1 MRSVIYYR
9 TQFSASSRRFVS
21 LIHILRIT
29 VFIVLLSARLFRTD
43 VLRVVLRFVR
53 RYSERVRF
61 QFDRRRCRR
70 RRRRRR
76 RHRRRVCLAVR
87 RQQGE
92 LVVLVHLHL
101 QPLLVILGADLLLEI
116 VVVSVQSDQELLI
129 VVAPLE
135 QRHHN
140 SHMLVR
146 YRLRHVYKICIIM

>member
-9 TQFSASSRRFVS
+9 TQFSAFSRRFVS

-61 QFDRRRCRR
+61 QFDRRRCRC
-70 RRRRRR
+70 RRRRR
-76 RHRRRVCLAVR
+76 RHRRRVCFAVR

-92 LVVLVHLHL
+92 LVVLVHLR
-101 QPLLVILGADLLLEI
+101 A
-116 VVVSVQSDQELLI
+116 
-129 VVAPLE
+129 
-135 QRHHN
+135 
-140 SHMLVR
+140 
-146 YRLRHVYKICIIM
+146 